1 MDIEPEDAA
10 IILKK
15 DGSIEMALPESF
27 HSFDGHVPERVVQFI
42 MMGVHFGDESPDL
55 MEVLNSYLDAVKESA
70 SETRNT

>member
-1 MDIEPEDAA
+1 
-10 IILKK
+10 
-15 DGSIEMALPESF
+15 MALPKSF

-70 SETRNT
+70 SETRTT